1 MMAVSPPPHRMQ
13 AHIII
18 LTTRTT
24 PIITTITITTP
35 EELTT
40 TADSADTTVDST
52 AENIMVAL
60 EVAGIPVDLMAE
72 ATTEDTIDLGEWT
85 PRFFSLPPS
94 PMRPLSL
101 RFTPPSQ
108 SI

>member
-1 MMAVSPPPHRMQ
+1 MQ

-40 TADSADTTVDST
+40 TADSADTTVVST
-52 AENIMVAL
+52 AAAITAAL
-60 EVAGIPVDLMAE
+60 EVAGIPVDLMA
-72 ATTEDTIDLGEWT
+72 EDTIDLGEWT
-85 PRFFSLPPS
+85 PRFFSLPPF